1 MEIFFDFIKSH
12 SLSSVEAGKRCAN
25 TVLVELEGFIG
36 VETALPVMV
45 EVTAAA
51 VRSRLATNLAS

>member
-1 MEIFFDFIKSH
+1 MEIFFDFKKSH
-12 SLSSVEAGKRCAN
+12 SLSSVEAGKGAN
-25 TVLVELEGFIG
+25 TVLVEVEGFIG